1 MEALDRQVFGAGK
14 IIFREGDEG
23 AAAYLIE
30 RGSVEI
36 SKFGRGGSVPIGRLG
51 ERGIFG
57 EMALIDDGPRMAT
70 ATALEETVC
79 VVIAQEEIQSRLRKL
94 DPFMTAVLCMLVEN
108 VRHQTD
114 LRLNGLPVST

>member
-36 SKFGRGGSVPIGRLG
+36 SKFGRDGSVPIGRLG

-114 LRLNGLPVST
+114 LRLNGLTVST

>member
-1 MEALDRQVFGAGK
+1 MQALDRQVFGAGK

-30 RGSVEI
+30 SGLVEI
-36 SKFGRGGSVPIGRLG
+36 SKIGHGGSVPIGRLG

-79 VVIAQEEIQSRLRKL
+79 VVIAHDEIQSRLRKL
-94 DPFMTAVLCMLVEN
+94 DPFMNAVMCILVEN

-114 LRLNGLPVST
+114 LRLNGEPVHT